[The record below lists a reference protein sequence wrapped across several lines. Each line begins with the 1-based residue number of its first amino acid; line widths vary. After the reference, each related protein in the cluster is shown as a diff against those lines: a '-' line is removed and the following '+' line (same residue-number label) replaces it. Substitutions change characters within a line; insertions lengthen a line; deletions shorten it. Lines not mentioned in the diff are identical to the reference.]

1 MAKGASKKISS
12 NNASSLRLLLY
23 GFVITN
29 ALQLLLLF
37 TPLLSS
43 LRYRRSSTWTWD
55 LVRYVLTEAV
65 AAGIALVMRDM
76 ASKGED
82 LDAQGLTALMW
93 DVVFVTWFIHAGTA
107 LIWRRLW
114 WIYAVVS
121 AKSNASQ
128 SWALSTKPQSR
139 TDPYNH
145 SPSTKDPPLRPLP
158 GLHQTRRPFCLQRTR
173 PNRSNHLESLRRR
186 KWGGWGSIQQWLSAS
201 SE

>member
-12 NNASSLRLLLY
+12 NNASSLKLLLY

-114 WIYAVVS
+114 WIYAVIPLYGLFLAYTKLVVPFVFKGQDPIAAIISKLAGAGSGAGGARSSHGS
-121 AKSNASQ
+121 APAQNEAD
-128 SWALSTKPQSR
+128 ALSKRQKKLLAR
-139 TDPYNH
+139 ADRG
-145 SPSTKDPPLRPLP
+145 DARV
-158 GLHQTRRPFCLQRTR
+158 QRREAKR
-173 PNRSNHLESLRRR
+173 
-186 KWGGWGSIQQWLSAS
+186 
-201 SE
+201 